1 MAAVISFRMP
11 SSISWGKSM
20 KKSLSNTKGSPLKV
34 MPSSSMEMTPEP
46 SRLPQVS
53 KSFMASWAS
62 TPSRVNSTQEE

>member
-1 MAAVISFRMP
+1 
-11 SSISWGKSM
+11 M

-46 SRLPQVS
+46 SRSPQVS

-62 TPSRVNSTQEE
+62 TPSLVNSTQEE